1 MLLVDKALA
10 RAEREGLPVRVMVVG
25 AGYMGRAIARQVENT
40 LGLRLIAVVSRRQG
54 HDLSALSQAD
64 VVVDA
69 TGDVEYG
76 AQVAVAAIKQ
86 GKHLVLMNAELDAT
100 VGPILKVKADK
111 AGVIITASDGDQPG
125 VLGNLYRYV
134 LGLGMRPVLCGNIK
148 GFHNLYRNPDT
159 QAEFAQKLGQNAS
172 MLTSFTDGT
181 KISIEQAIVAN
192 GTGMHIAKRGMHGPV
207 VPAGTPIQE
216 AATWYPREE
225 LMRAGGIV
233 DYVVGAAPAPGVF
246 IIATEGT
253 IEQKSHLSYYKMG
266 AGPFY
271 VFHVPYHL
279 CHLEVPN
286 SIARAALFN
295 DATLA
300 PIGAPMVGVIA
311 TAKKDSP
318 AGTKLDGI
326 GGFTLYG
333 QCENANVI
341 HIQRLLPIG
350 LAKDCILVRDVFQD
364 QVLTYEDVIFP
375 SGRLSDRL
383 YEEQNAFWKN

>member
-333 QCENANVI
+333 QCENASVI